1 MVLSR
6 LVWCRWPPRCPG
18 RWPLDDEY
26 RGQGVPLSGDA
37 LVGVPPLYSPCMF
50 RALPL
55 PCKMAPQL
63 QREFEALCALSA
75 QYAAGASS
83 RAGHLPQN
91 ACKNRYCNIIP
102 FDRTRVRLSG
112 GTDDDIAN
120 YTNASYVAGYSGSTE
135 YIASQGPKEG
145 TTKDFWFMVYEQNVR
160 LIIMLTKLVEDGK
173 TKCHQYYPELGD
185 RYMWG
190 DLAVECSVQN
200 DLPTYTL
207 RTLAMH
213 KGSEQRLVHHLHFL
227 DWPDFGCPAS
237 SVHVLQF
244 CRTVRRHA
252 LLFPGLM
259 VVHCSAGVGRTG
271 TLIAVDILLQR
282 LKAKKKI
289 DIFGV
294 VMKLREQRPF
304 MVQCQQQYIFIYKCL
319 KAAFDDPNV
328 TTYKASCTFPVNA
341 NMHLQNGLQM
351 VKKSILSSWK
361 K

>member
-102 FDRTRVRLSG
+102 FDRTR
-112 GTDDDIAN
+112 
-120 YTNASYVAGYSGSTE
+120 GYSGSTE

-160 LIIMLTKLVEDGK
+160 LIIMLTKLVEDG
-173 TKCHQYYPELGD
+173 
-185 RYMWG
+185 
-190 DLAVECSVQN
+190 
-200 DLPTYTL
+200 
-207 RTLAMH
+207 

-259 VVHCSAGVGRTG
+259 EKSSTVNTFAFASAGVGRTG